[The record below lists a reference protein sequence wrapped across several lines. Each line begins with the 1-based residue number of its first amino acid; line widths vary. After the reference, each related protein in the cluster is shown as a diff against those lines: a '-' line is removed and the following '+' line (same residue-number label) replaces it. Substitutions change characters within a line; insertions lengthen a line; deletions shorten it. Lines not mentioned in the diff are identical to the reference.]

1 MHSTKPRCDTV
12 AGTAITR
19 FACFP
24 HIVTHHRQVQLPA
37 HRIIAHVRLTRY
49 RIKRWRVSNL
59 QRGAVPQARHR
70 HIADAVDEQKGY
82 TGVQRLA
89 RVAAV
94 ASHSA
99 SVQRSTALPVSTLS
113 PVASGQQHSCRER
126 SPHIAV
132 LVLSHYL
139 VAQHRPTRGAPVAC
153 AYVEAKQ
160 STVGCG
166 SSASCACESR
176 GVEAGMR
183 QSGLELLECTHVCM
197 QCYPMPHPRKLA
209 TDAQQSRYF

>member
-24 HIVTHHRQVQLPA
+24 HTVTHHRQVQLPA

-113 PVASGQQHSCRER
+113 PVASGQQHNCRER

-139 VAQHRPTRGAPVAC
+139 VAQHRPTEVLPSRALMLKQNSPQWGAAAAPRVHAR
-153 AYVEAKQ
+153 AEA
-160 STVGCG
+160 
-166 SSASCACESR
+166 SR
-176 GVEAGMR
+176 
-183 QSGLELLECTHVCM
+183 LECDRAASSSLNA
-197 QCYPMPHPRKLA
+197 PMFACNA
-209 TDAQQSRYF
+209 TRCHTQES